1 MIFGYIWASERRSKL
16 PDGTIDF
23 KACHLFYISQVEH
36 VNMFIVH
43 SSVVFLCVCVCVFD
57 GNILADCLL

>member
-43 SSVVFLCVCVCVFD
+43 SSVVFLCVCVCVRF
-57 GNILADCLL
+57 